1 MRLALDRK
9 LVLGLAVLLQELI
22 EGLYKNLAL
31 YDPVKGEKLA
41 QSDSVTEF
49 AGEQATTTRFLPPEE
64 TVRKPQ
70 TSQKYGTR

>member
-1 MRLALDRK
+1 MRLAFDRK

-22 EGLYKNLAL
+22 EGLCKNLTP
-31 YDPVKGEKLA
+31 YDPVKGEKSV

-49 AGEQATTTRFLPPEE
+49 AGKQATTTRFLLPEE

-70 TSQKYGTR
+70 TSQ